1 MVNLMVTKRVKQ
13 PMRGWWGMVQ
23 RIARNDDV
31 NYKRIQ
37 GALMDHDATVSSYEV
52 RWGVDRLQEL
62 VSFELREKFYQQ
74 RDRLNKAIDS
84 NDGMEVVRQV
94 EVTSRAYAKLEQE
107 AIARGH
113 SEVTGDYF
121 EAAMADGKVLAVC
134 KTKAD
139 CVKVARDNREMVVY
153 SVDEIAHLL
162 SVQSKPVVDK
172 VNEVKSIFPGAEIV
186 SIKPIDEPLDDE
198 IPF

>member
-1 MVNLMVTKRVKQ
+1 
-13 PMRGWWGMVQ
+13 MVQ

-62 VSFELREKFYQQ
+62 VSYELREKFYQQ
-74 RDRLNKAIDS
+74 RERLNNAIDS

-94 EVTSRAYAKLEQE
+94 EVTARAYAKLEQE

-113 SEVTGDYF
+113 IEVTGDYF
-121 EAAMADGKVLAVC
+121 EAPMADGKVLAVC
-134 KTKAD
+134 KTKGD
-139 CVKVARDNREMVVY
+139 CAKVSRDNREMVVY
-153 SVDEIAHLL
+153 SVDEIGRIIEGLNKEA
-162 SVQSKPVVDK
+162 PVVDAIK
-172 VNEVKSIFPGAEIV
+172 NAFIGAEV
-186 SIKPIDEPLDDE
+186 QSVKPVPANLDDE

>member
-1 MVNLMVTKRVKQ
+1 MVKRARQ

-31 NYKRIQ
+31 NFKRIQ

-62 VSFELREKFYQQ
+62 VSFELRDKFYQQ

-94 EVTSRAYAKLEQE
+94 EVTGRAYAKLEQE

-121 EAAMADGKVLAVC
+121 EAPMANGKVLAVC
-134 KTKAD
+134 KTKGD
-139 CVKVARDNREMVVY
+139 CTKVARDNRQMLVY
-153 SVDEIAHLL
+153 SVSEIAHLL
-162 SVQSKPVVDK
+162 SIQNKPVVEA
-172 VNEVKSIFPGAEIV
+172 VNEVKSIFAGAEVV
-186 SIKPIDEPLDDE
+186 SIKPIDDALDDE

>member
-1 MVNLMVTKRVKQ
+1 
-13 PMRGWWGMVQ
+13 MVQ

-62 VSFELREKFYQQ
+62 VSYELREKFYQQ

-94 EVTSRAYAKLEQE
+94 EVTGRAYAKLEQE

-121 EAAMADGKVLAVC
+121 EAPMADGKVLAVC
-134 KTKAD
+134 KTKGD
-139 CVKVARDNREMVVY
+139 CTKVARDNREMLVY
-153 SVDEIAHLL
+153 SVSEIAHLL
-162 SVQSKPVVDK
+162 SIQNKPVVEA
-172 VNEVKSIFPGAEIV
+172 VNEVKSIFAGAEVV
-186 SIKPIDEPLDDE
+186 SIKPIDDVLDDE